1 MTPTRFTPR
10 RRAFGASMLGA
21 GAALMAGTSPLRAQ
35 TAPAGKGRTYYY
47 ASQLLGHPYLLD
59 CHLGMRYA
67 AKAFGADIRTVGP
80 QGWDPVGHAA
90 AVEQAIAKKPA
101 GIITSLWE
109 PGAVPAIRRAMS
121 QGIPVVVIEANVPD
135 SGALSFIGMDNYACG
150 ADTAKAL
157 IKFAG
162 KKGKYVASGNWGASN
177 TDAKFK
183 GLTEYLKAN
192 SEWELAG
199 RVDDKASTEAAIAS
213 SKAMFNTYKGLDAV
227 VGLDSS
233 SGSGIALAAE
243 EMGVDLGKI
252 TVVVHDREAPVLE
265 FIKKGLIKGSVINK
279 TALQCF
285 SAVQMLDSWNSP
297 NGLAGVPIAAD
308 NKAAGTMPAPQQ
320 VLMGTELITRDT
332 VDLFN
337 HQKIPQ
343 YRS

>member
-1 MTPTRFTPR
+1 MKTDNKLSR
-10 RRAFGASMLGA
+10 RQVLGALALGA
-21 GAALMAGTSPLRAQ
+21 GSALVPPVRAQ
-35 TAPAGKGRTYYY
+35 GKARTYYY

-67 AKAFGADIRTVGP
+67 AKAFGVDIRTVGP
-80 QGWDPVGHAA
+80 QGWDPVGHAS

-109 PGAVPAIRRAMS
+109 PGAVPAIKRAMV
-121 QGIPVVVIEANVPD
+121 QGIPVMVIEATVPD
-135 SGALSFIGMDNYACG
+135 HGAMSFIGLDNYSAG
-150 ADTAKAL
+150 VDTAKAL

-177 TDAKFK
+177 TDAKVK
-183 GLTEYLKAN
+183 GLIDYLKAN
-192 SEWELAG
+192 SEWELLG
-199 RVDDKASTEAAIAS
+199 RVDDKANTEAAIAS
-213 SKAMFNTYKGLDAV
+213 SKAMFNTYKNLNAV

-243 EMGVDLGKI
+243 EMKVDLGKI
-252 TVVVHDREAPVLE
+252 TVLVHDREAPVLE

-285 SAVQMLDSWNSP
+285 MAVQMLESYHNQ
-297 NGLAGVPIAAD
+297 NGLAQVPVSANNAASGVIPF
-308 NKAAGTMPAPQQ
+308 PEQ
-320 VLMGTELITRDT
+320 VFMGTALVTRDT
-332 VDLFN
+332 VDSFM

-343 YRS
+343 YR